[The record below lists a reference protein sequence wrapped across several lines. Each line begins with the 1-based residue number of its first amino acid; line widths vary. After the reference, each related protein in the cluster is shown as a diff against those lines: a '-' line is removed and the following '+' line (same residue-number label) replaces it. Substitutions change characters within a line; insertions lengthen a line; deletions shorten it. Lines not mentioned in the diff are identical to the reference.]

1 MPDVAG
7 PPVPPGPPDRI
18 MKRLKEGY
26 CLRDCDLDMLNEHG
40 AIAAQL
46 EMSNPDFAR
55 DARKWRA
62 DWQAAERA
70 DAMRDLL
77 AAKKNTYDAVQKKRE
92 QDAKA
97 MREAREAREEAR
109 RREREAYWQAE
120 LDKKNAALRE
130 RAEQERRDL
139 VEAAIRE
146 ALVKESRFTNEAT
159 IPFDRSCPVANP
171 DAKDNPGP
179 GHYEPPPLVQRVANF
194 DYHDTDLP
202 RKNLERETSPGP
214 AAYNPPAP
222 TIQGGSFAPRGKT
235 QGEFKGR
242 QRPPAETPGPGPG
255 AFNLRMPRKPG
266 GKISRYLTGR
276 YAPERPSEMT
286 PGPCDYDVDKNSPAG
301 RSQLPYQGATLGA
314 RTNLPSQVALLEETR
329 RPGPGTPA
337 LSP

>member
-139 VEAAIRE
+139 VEQLLMNKAQANFKDMYGQSPLHLACKNGHIDIVDE
-146 ALVKESRFTNEAT
+146 LINIESDEHHTR
-159 IPFDRSCPVANP
+159 
-171 DAKDNPGP
+171 
-179 GHYEPPPLVQRVANF
+179 PPPA
-194 DYHDTDLP
+194 
-202 RKNLERETSPGP
+202 
-214 AAYNPPAP
+214 
-222 TIQGGSFAPRGKT
+222 
-235 QGEFKGR
+235 
-242 QRPPAETPGPGPG
+242 
-255 AFNLRMPRKPG
+255 LRWRL
-266 GKISRYLTGR
+266 R
-276 YAPERPSEMT
+276 
-286 PGPCDYDVDKNSPAG
+286 
-301 RSQLPYQGATLGA
+301 
-314 RTNLPSQVALLEETR
+314 
-329 RPGPGTPA
+329 
-337 LSP
+337 